1 MATSLLRLGVALVGC
16 FVATLPVFAAGE
28 VQAPLTSEF
37 TRRFV
42 GHTVGDEAHWSYH
55 FTNAAVDAMD
65 LRKTRR
71 GLWRF
76 THGSAWILRSAETV
90 AECYEILISGKN
102 VRFLRDGV
110 LIVEG
115 WLVDEVRRN
124 IMKWITRERP
134 KIDRIACPWLVARFI
149 DKARSFSTSRPAM

>member
-1 MATSLLRLGVALVGC
+1 MTAGLLRLAITLACSFLAALPC
-16 FVATLPVFAAGE
+16 FAAE
-28 VQAPLTSEF
+28 KFKRLSPDEF
-37 TRRFV
+37 MRQFV

-65 LRKTRR
+65 LGKTRR

-76 THGSAWILRSAETV
+76 THGELCMDFTERGKPV

-115 WLVDEVRRN
+115 WLVDE
-124 IMKWITRERP
+124 
-134 KIDRIACPWLVARFI
+134 
-149 DKARSFSTSRPAM
+149 